1 MNPFLKA
8 PSDDFAAVRD
18 GRKSMPLWLDVD
30 LSSARSIA
38 AGTAQVINIAGNSF
52 YIDADTE
59 NVGDARVHFQDA
71 TLNNA
76 SAPIYVSAGSI
87 MTVPFTQILIEND
100 AQPGKRLRILYGVD
114 IDFRAGVNASINAI
128 NQSQV
133 RKTFASTNLSIG
145 TASTVIQAANLNRDY
160 MLLQNNHATA
170 NLWVKVDGSVAAVG
184 TGIKVGPGGSLEL
197 SNTVPTN
204 AILAISDT
212 ASTNVTFVEA

>member
-38 AGTAQVINIAGNSF
+38 AGTANVINIAGNSF
-52 YIDADTE
+52 YIDADTK

-133 RKTFASTNLSIG
+133 RKTFSSIDLIIGAASAVVGS
-145 TASTVIQAANLNRDY
+145 ANLNRDY
-160 MLLQNNHATA
+160 LLIQNNHATA
-170 NLWVKVDGSVAAVG
+170 NLWVKLNGAVAFVG
-184 TGIKVGPGGSLEL
+184 AGVKIGPGGSLEL

-204 AILAISDT
+204 AIQAISDT
-212 ASTNVTFVEA
+212 AGANVTFVEA

>member
-38 AGTAQVINIAGNSF
+38 AGTAKVINIAGNSF